1 MGENSNGNLKDGS
14 RVVTLSS
21 WEEFHQE
28 ARSLRAKRGY
38 VWRGQKKDWSLL
50 SSFDRKVQSKGQRDR
65 DTKLKHHLD
74 NFKEAMNELYPNVLP
89 QNDDDV
95 WALG

>member
-65 DTKLKHHLD
+65 DTPISL
-74 NFKEAMNELYPNVLP
+74 
-89 QNDDDV
+89 
-95 WALG
+95 